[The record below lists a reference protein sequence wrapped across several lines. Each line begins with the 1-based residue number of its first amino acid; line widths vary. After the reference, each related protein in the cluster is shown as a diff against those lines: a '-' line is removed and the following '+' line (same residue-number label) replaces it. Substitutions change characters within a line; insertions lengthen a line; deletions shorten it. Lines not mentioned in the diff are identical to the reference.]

1 MTNDDV
7 NIEEGKEMQPA
18 ILQEKEPSSFTLISS
33 LGIAGFFSGLILVTV
48 YVFTQPI
55 IEANRAEALQK
66 AIFKVLPNCES
77 FVTLQLREGKLIE
90 VLQNK
95 EKKKS
100 EKQEKDVKQIFAGYD
115 KEGNFIGFAI
125 PGSETGFQDVIVAL
139 FGYDSDAKVIIGFE
153 VLESK
158 ETPGLGDKI
167 FKDAA
172 FQLNFE
178 ALAVEPEIISVKNGE
193 KKNDNEVEAITGATI
208 SSKAVVKLLNNTMNS
223 YKAPITNY
231 INSQEND

>member
-77 FVTLQLREGKLIE
+77 FVTLQ
-90 VLQNK
+90 
-95 EKKKS
+95 
-100 EKQEKDVKQIFAGYD
+100 
-115 KEGNFIGFAI
+115 
-125 PGSETGFQDVIVAL
+125 
-139 FGYDSDAKVIIGFE
+139 
-153 VLESK
+153 
-158 ETPGLGDKI
+158 
-167 FKDAA
+167 
-172 FQLNFE
+172 
-178 ALAVEPEIISVKNGE
+178 
-193 KKNDNEVEAITGATI
+193 
-208 SSKAVVKLLNNTMNS
+208 M
-223 YKAPITNY
+223 
-231 INSQEND
+231 